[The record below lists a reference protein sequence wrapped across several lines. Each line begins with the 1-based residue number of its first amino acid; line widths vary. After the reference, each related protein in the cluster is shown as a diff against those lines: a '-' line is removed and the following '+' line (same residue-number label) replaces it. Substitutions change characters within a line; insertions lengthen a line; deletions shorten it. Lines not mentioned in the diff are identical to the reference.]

1 LNGGK
6 YGMNKRKYMVA
17 EPGNRTSAP
26 GAAAKPAR
34 AGDDG
39 VPPVWH
45 KDNRGFWFVVCVA
58 ASLVF
63 ALIYSALR

>member
-1 LNGGK
+1 
-6 YGMNKRKYMVA
+6 MSKRKYMVA
-17 EPGNRTSAP
+17 EPGNRASAP
-26 GAAAKPAR
+26 AAAAKPAR
-34 AGDDG
+34 ASDDG

-45 KDNRGFWFVVCVA
+45 KDNRGFWFVVCVG

>member
-1 LNGGK
+1 MQLQTEG
-6 YGMNKRKYMVA
+6 
-17 EPGNRTSAP
+17 EPDQHARRQQYIGRQ
-26 GAAAKPAR
+26 PAR
-34 AGDDG
+34 ASDDG

-45 KDNRGFWFVVCVA
+45 KDNRGFWFVVCVG

>member
-1 LNGGK
+1 MNGGK

-17 EPGNRTSAP
+17 EPDNRASAP
-26 GAAAKPAR
+26 AAAAKPAR

-39 VPPVWH
+39 APPVWH

>member
-1 LNGGK
+1 
-6 YGMNKRKYMVA
+6 MNKRKYMVA
-17 EPGNRTSAP
+17 EPGNRASAP
-26 GAAAKPAR
+26 AAAAKPAR

-39 VPPVWH
+39 APPVWH

>member
-1 LNGGK
+1 MNGGK

-17 EPGNRTSAP
+17 EPGNRASAP
-26 GAAAKPAR
+26 AAAAKPAR
-34 AGDDG
+34 ADDDG
-39 VPPVWH
+39 APPVWH